1 MSARH
6 VRAMEAGL
14 ERLERRIER
23 LKRAIDEVAA
33 VERDMLMKR
42 QLFVD
47 DGNESTHEFAFTS
60 WTNVVHEICVES
72 RKRRSGPRSTGL
84 SKLLG

>member
-1 MSARH
+1 
-6 VRAMEAGL
+6 MEACL

-42 QLFVD
+42 QLFAD
-47 DGNESTHEFAFTS
+47 DGNDSTHELAFTS
-60 WTNVVHEICVES
+60 WTNVVHEVCVES